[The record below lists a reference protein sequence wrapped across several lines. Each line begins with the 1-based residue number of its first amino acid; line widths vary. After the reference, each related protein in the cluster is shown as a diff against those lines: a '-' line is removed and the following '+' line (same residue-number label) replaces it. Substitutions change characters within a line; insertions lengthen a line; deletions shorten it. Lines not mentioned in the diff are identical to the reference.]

1 MISLFAANG
10 HLVFETTLK
19 GENTARSQALAH
31 HTNKISCS
39 QCTTMLLKSPSEGD
53 TIPGIAC
60 VEQLSRKNVLWATI
74 PGLVFVVCVCVFTQ
88 VGMERHNTLNICHSQ
103 SSRFRGIGCSMK
115 LVVYLEMEIDFSVVV
130 LKCLIFFNFRRTSH
144 HKLLYASINIPALT
158 MS

>member
-1 MISLFAANG
+1 MILLFAANG

-19 GENTARSQALAH
+19 GENTARSKALAH
-31 HTNKISCS
+31 HTDKISCS
-39 QCTTMLLKSPSEGD
+39 QCTTMLLKSPSEGGYYPWD
-53 TIPGIAC
+53 SMCRTVIPGKMC
-60 VEQLSRKNVLWATI
+60 FE